1 MLRFRRKRIVQ
12 ITLQRDCGS
21 FHPVGIGKSR
31 PDRMDSACL
40 LSVYGLERNDQRES
54 VYPYAYLDPAG
65 NGVSLFLVCSLRLD
79 CVIGHLPHQT
89 YHIDRRNKR
98 RETTE
103 T

>member
-1 MLRFRRKRIVQ
+1 MIV
-12 ITLQRDCGS
+12 
-21 FHPVGIGKSR
+21 PVYYQY
-31 PDRMDSACL
+31 MA
-40 LSVYGLERNDQRES
+40 YERNDQRES